1 MLSKNKNKQIKTYSY
16 LPKEKKLK
24 ERPIHVVIYLKKT
37 SRAFFLQFRVCLCNT
52 LKIKIKNLVLLVS
65 HV

>member
-24 ERPIHVVIYLKKT
+24 ERPIHVVIYLKKPHGHF
-37 SRAFFLQFRVCLCNT
+37 SFNLEFVCVIL
-52 LKIKIKNLVLLVS
+52 
-65 HV
+65 